1 MQAAVANNKEGNMP
15 KISTEK
21 DTQFNKAA
29 EFRHTPFSKSIQ
41 CLASNTGPDGS
52 KVFQHFFAY
61 FNSADVTEL
70 RALVFYENN
79 KFGLQ
84 SINLLDL

>member
-1 MQAAVANNKEGNMP
+1 MQAAVANNEEGNMP

-21 DTQFNKAA
+21 DTKFNKAA
-29 EFRHTPFSKSIQ
+29 KFRHTLFSKSIK

-61 FNSADVTEL
+61 FKAAVVREL
-70 RALVFYENN
+70 RVL
-79 KFGLQ
+79 GLF
-84 SINLLDL
+84 